1 MFDLPRETHC
11 YLLEPIT
18 ETKHLKFDLLKRL
31 VNFKDQLMKCDKIFL
46 KTMFTICQNDSR
58 SITGSNFRKM
68 MLLCDKT
75 SIGDTLVSDIDNL
88 SYREIP
94 QEESWR
100 INVIKELIEIKTDPA
115 NLLPDFPIEEIDEIL
130 SFLCV
135 S

>member
-1 MFDLPRETHC
+1 
-11 YLLEPIT
+11 
-18 ETKHLKFDLLKRL
+18 
-31 VNFKDQLMKCDKIFL
+31 
-46 KTMFTICQNDSR
+46 
-58 SITGSNFRKM
+58 

-75 SIGDTLVSDIDNL
+75 SISDTLFSYIDNL

-100 INVIKELIEIKTDPA
+100 INVIKELIEIKTDPP
-115 NLLPDFPIEEIDEIL
+115 NSLPDFPKEEIDEIL